1 MKMQNTN
8 NSPFPLMI
16 SVVVLDAAQ
25 LTSVYALLGGVLNL
39 NAAVNVPGKYQ
50 PNQGDRPETVSAP
63 RDTAKSSGTDETLA
77 QDAQG
82 LAGTGETAT
91 TGVSPSDDGGEI
103 DAHGHPW
110 SADLHASTK
119 GKTKDGLWRMKVG
132 VTRPDPKPGFP
143 VDAPAAGTGTSSETE
158 APSATS
164 QTATAAASGQP
175 ATSGE
180 DDDEFAAFRA
190 AAAASDAV
198 DQTAAANVPARTY
211 TDADLGALC
220 NQAAVKLGDP
230 SPIKEIIARYTPE
243 GQVAHSRNIPEDK
256 RADFVKEVEDKAGIQ
271 FAG

>member
-25 LTSVYALLGGVLNL
+25 LTSVYALLGGVLN
-39 NAAVNVPGKYQ
+39 AAVNVPGKAV
-50 PNQGDRPETVSAP
+50 PTPGAAVSRSGAVS

-91 TGVSPSDDGGEI
+91 TGVSPSDASHEI

-132 VTRPDPKPGFP
+132 VTRPDPLPGFP

>member
-16 SVVVLDAAQ
+16 SVVVLDENQ
-25 LTSVYALLGGVLNL
+25 LTSVYALLGGVLN
-39 NAAVNVPGKYQ
+39 AAVNVPGKAVL
-50 PNQGDRPETVSAP
+50 GAAVSRSGAVSQ
-63 RDTAKSSGTDETLA
+63 DTGKPTGTDETLA

-91 TGVSPSDDGGEI
+91 TGVSPSDASHEI

-132 VTRPDPKPGFP
+132 VTRPDPLPGFP
-143 VDAPAAGTGTSSETE
+143 VDAPVAAAGTGTSSETE

-175 ATSGE
+175 TTSGE